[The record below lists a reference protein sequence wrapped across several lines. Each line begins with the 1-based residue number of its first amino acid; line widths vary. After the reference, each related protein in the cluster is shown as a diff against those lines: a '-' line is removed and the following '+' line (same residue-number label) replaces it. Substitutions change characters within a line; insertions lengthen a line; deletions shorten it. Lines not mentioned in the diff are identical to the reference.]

1 MASVTQWWWI
11 WTNSE
16 RQWRTGK
23 PGMLHSMGSQRV
35 GHDWAIEQQQRW
47 ELEKRLWQRHT
58 ERESGEA
65 WCVSAVLN
73 SSGRNSISCR
83 ACNGRVCWALPQS
96 FWFCRSERDASFVLL
111 SVQMM
116 QMLLGRWL
124 PFEHYWLKLL
134 LPTPQVILSA
144 ELEARRT
151 LRISLKLGS
160 WFWAKEDRYLGL
172 LWKFE
177 SIRTSWAWGWQ
188 RHSKILPPREEPVTS
203 TCFLGT

>member
-1 MASVTQWWWI
+1 MNLNKLWKTVKDREARQATFHGVAKSRAWLSN
-11 WTNSE
+11 WTATE
-16 RQWRTGK
+16 
-23 PGMLHSMGSQRV
+23 V
-35 GHDWAIEQQQRW
+35 GAG
-47 ELEKRLWQRHT
+47 KRLWQRHT

-65 WCVSAVLN
+65 WCVSAVLS

-83 ACNGRVCWALPQS
+83 ACDGRICWALPQS

-116 QMLLGRWL
+116 RMLLGWWL
-124 PFEHYWLKLL
+124 SFEHHWLKLL

-151 LRISLKLGS
+151 QRISLELGP
-160 WFWAKEDRYLGL
+160 WFWAKEDRYPGL

-177 SIRTSWAWGWQ
+177 SVRASWAWGWQ
-188 RHSKILPPREEPVTS
+188 SHSKILPPREKPVTS